1 MKLYSTVL
9 KEAKAEQIIQKSRFI
24 CHVKPVSSREE
35 AEDFIASI
43 RKEHREATHNV
54 PAMIIGDKMQT
65 MWSSDDSEP
74 QGTAGT
80 PVMNLLSSMGLTNLC
95 VVITRYFGGIKL
107 GTGGLARAYSSTAKL
122 GLEEAGVGGA
132 YEMSVIIYR
141 LDYSTYGRLQKIQN
155 GSFDILGAEFGEN
168 VDVELSC
175 DSEKEAEI
183 LGFLKDLTGG
193 KGKVLKI
200 VKKILTKQET

>member
-74 QGTAGT
+74 QGTAGA

-95 VVITRYFGGIKL
+95 VVITRYFGDIKL

-132 YEMSVIIYR
+132 YEMSVITYR

-175 DSEKEAEI
+175 DSENEAEI

>member
-74 QGTAGT
+74 QGTAGA
-80 PVMNLLSSMGLTNLC
+80 PVMSLLSSMGLTNLC

-132 YEMSVIIYR
+132 YEMSVITYR

>member
-1 MKLYSTVL
+1 MMLYRTVL
-9 KEAKAEQIIQKSRFI
+9 REATAEQIIQKSRFI
-24 CHVKPVSSREE
+24 CHIRPVSTREE
-35 AEDFIASI
+35 AEEFIASI

-54 PAMIIGDKMQT
+54 PAMIIGGKMQIQ
-65 MWSSDDSEP
+65 WSSDDSEP
-74 QGTAGT
+74 QGTAGA
-80 PVMNLLSSMGLTNLC
+80 PVMKLLSSMELTNVC

-132 YEMSVIIYR
+132 FEMSVINYSM
-141 LDYSTYGRLQKIQN
+141 DYSTYGRLQKIQ
-155 GSFDILGAEFGEN
+155 GGYFGLIGAEFGEN

-175 DSEKEAEI
+175 DTEREGETLA
-183 LGFLKDLTGG
+183 FLKDLTGG

-200 VKKILTKQET
+200 EKKILTKPET

>member
-74 QGTAGT
+74 QGTAGA
-80 PVMNLLSSMGLTNLC
+80 PVMSLLSSMGLTNLC

-132 YEMSVIIYR
+132 YEMSVITYR

-183 LGFLKDLTGG
+183 RGFLKDLTGG